1 MEKRNLV
8 LKAVMEYCNGLVPL
22 RMAMQEDMDTLL
34 VNLEDILSEHNIT
47 EEEIEDIIIDLVK

>member
-22 RMAMQEDMDTLL
+22 RVAMQEDMDTLL

>member
-22 RMAMQEDMDTLL
+22 RMVMQEDMDTLL

>member
-1 MEKRNLV
+1 
-8 LKAVMEYCNGLVPL
+8 
-22 RMAMQEDMDTLL
+22 MQEDMDTLL